1 MKMRQHFKSI
11 LFALSFVSVSSLVF
25 ALPASSGIAINDND
39 TTGFSKKPLANAL
52 LSERLVSFNAEFV
65 SRSVAIHW
73 NLAGQKVTGHFNV
86 ERSLDG
92 EHFKKVGEVNANSSS
107 PEYCF
112 YDNIKAYLIK
122 KNDLYYR
129 LQQVDGD
136 DNSYSKVLVVRM
148 YMTHSVASI
157 SVTPD
162 PTVNDIQVNV
172 QLKESSYVVMK
183 IKDSNGDEIMKRG
196 EKVGEGTNSFSLEGT
211 NKLKPGNYK
220 LDIIVNSNE
229 KLTMDLIK
237 S

>member
-11 LFALSFVSVSSLVF
+11 LLAQSFLLVSTIVF
-25 ALPASSGIAINDND
+25 AFPAPSAVPVND
-39 TTGFSKKPLANAL
+39 TTALAKKPLANAFL
-52 LSERLVSFNAEFV
+52 AEKLVSFNAEFV
-65 SRSVAIHW
+65 SRSVALHW

-92 EHFKKVGEVNANSSS
+92 EHFVKVGEVNANTNS
-107 PEYCF
+107 PEYSF
-112 YDNIKAYLIK
+112 YDNIKAYLLK

-172 QLKESSYVVMK
+172 QLKESSYIVMK
-183 IKDSNGDEIMKRG
+183 IKDSNGDEILKRG
-196 EKVGEGTNSFSLEGT
+196 EKRAEGTNSFSLEGT
-211 NKLKPGNYK
+211 NKLKPGNYT

-229 KLTMDLIK
+229 KLTMELIK